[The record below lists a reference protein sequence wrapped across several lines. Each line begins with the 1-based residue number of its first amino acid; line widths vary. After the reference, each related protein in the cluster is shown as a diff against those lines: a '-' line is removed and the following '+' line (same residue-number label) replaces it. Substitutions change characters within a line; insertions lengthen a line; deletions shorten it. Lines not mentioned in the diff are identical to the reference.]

1 MTVPDRWD
9 AITDD
14 AIRRAIP
21 EFAALYADRPLK
33 RNLGGM
39 RFNHSFAT
47 WFVLKTLKPGLVI
60 ESGVWQGH
68 STWLIEQAC
77 PEAALYCLDV
87 DFSRLIYRS
96 AKATY
101 WTKDFADCAWEGV
114 DPTQALCLFDDHQ
127 NAYQRLKDM
136 RWAGFR
142 RALFDD
148 NYPVSEGDFYSLRQM
163 RAGAGHP
170 NLQMTAKY
178 LGSEEE
184 RKRRALFEEVIQ
196 VAGPRQQLLVP
207 PNETDR
213 ALFARNA
220 GVYYEFPPIV
230 RLDRAPIFATTYEGA
245 YATKPPLYACDALPP
260 ELAALWAQDETEFD
274 YNWIAYVEI

>member
-14 AIRRAIP
+14 AIRRAIF

-47 WFVLKTLKPGLVI
+47 WFVLKTLKPRVVI

-77 PEAALYCLDV
+77 PKAELFCLDL
-87 DFSRLIYRS
+87 DFSRLVHRS
-96 AKATY
+96 ARATY
-101 WTKDFADCAWEGV
+101 WTRDFADCAWEGIDRDGAV
-114 DPTQALCLFDDHQ
+114 CLFDDHQ

-142 RALFDD
+142 RAIFDD
-148 NYPVSEGDFYSLRQM
+148 NYPTGEGDFYSLRQM
-163 RAGAGHP
+163 RAGMGHP
-170 NLQMTAKY
+170 RLQMTEKY
-178 LGSEEE
+178 LGGEEE
-184 RKRRALFEEVIQ
+184 RRRRTMFEEVIR
-196 VAGPRQQLLVP
+196 VAGPRQQLLVE

-220 GVYYEFPPIV
+220 AVYFEFPPIA
-230 RLDRAPIFATTYEGA
+230 RLDRAPVFATAYQGA
-245 YATKPPLYACDALPP
+245 YATKPPLYALDELPP
-260 ELAALWAQDETEFD
+260 ELAALRAMDETEFD
-274 YNWIAYVEI
+274 YNFIAYVEI